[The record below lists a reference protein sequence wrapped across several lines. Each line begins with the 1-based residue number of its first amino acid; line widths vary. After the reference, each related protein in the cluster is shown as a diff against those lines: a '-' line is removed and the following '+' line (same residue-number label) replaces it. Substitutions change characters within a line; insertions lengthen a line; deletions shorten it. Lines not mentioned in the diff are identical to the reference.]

1 MRSGPIQILFI
12 FLLSGLFPLH
22 AQINRFGVPLITS
35 YPLKTHV
42 KGQFRSFTLDHRG
55 LIYLGDPDLG
65 LMEYD
70 GSEWRNIPGTANLGV
85 MSLVTGENGVIYVG
99 GKGDFGLLE
108 SDPLG
113 QLYFHSLCDSARRME
128 DSLFTVQ
135 NTYFS
140 EGQVLFCSDQ
150 DIFRMDPLT
159 RETAVIATGNQA
171 YKAFVANNKL
181 YCADSAEGLTILVNN
196 HFAPL
201 PGGDFFAGKQISNM
215 ARLDNGPLLVAT
227 LTQGVYLMDPATGE
241 INSFFEHQVTDLKVL
256 GQKIY
261 ACTANQGLYIL
272 NLQGKILE
280 IISETQGL
288 PDNSISG
295 IFIKDEQ
302 NERGPVWITHP
313 KGVSKLDINNPLRIY
328 AGDMEFEDEITDM
341 VRFNGLLFVS
351 SLSGLYY
358 QTQTSSGSSFRKLSK
373 LPGPVFDLLL
383 FQAGRYR
390 SMLLA
395 STAEGIFIIHQNMWV
410 APLVPT
416 LNPDHGDTLNT
427 DLYGGKVILADPQ
440 RSGVIYTG
448 LNKVVGLQ
456 YSRGRWSVIF
466 RSEIFDQEIRQM
478 VRDHYG
484 YLWVSTAG
492 RLSRIDMELAP
503 AYITTE
509 YAERDDLPFD
519 KDISIFL
526 KPKSKGLWV
535 GCDSGFYLFDYFHED
550 FIPDSVFN
558 SILPPEAG
566 RIGNF
571 FADRDGDYW
580 ISYKKEHHSW
590 TELVVR
596 VREKRPGVLIERPL
610 LRLPSSAPA
619 SGWSGDPESGVWISK
634 SRELYYFDKAG
645 QVNHPAPFHTLIRKV
660 IINSDSG
667 LYLGAD
673 MELERPR
680 IDYRYNTIGFY
691 WAGTSFEGA
700 DSLEYSYFL
709 NGSGSSW
716 SDWESNRHIEFSD
729 LRFGRYTL
737 EVKARNIYGQ
747 ESDPAGFSFIIKRPW
762 YAAYPAILS
771 YILLGALIFYLILK
785 RFRK

>member
-35 YPLKTHV
+35 YPLNTHV
-42 KGQFRSFTLDHRG
+42 KGQSRSVTLDHRG
-55 LIYLGDPDLG
+55 LVYLGDPDLG
-65 LMEYD
+65 ILEYD

-99 GKGDFGLLE
+99 GRGDFGLLE

-227 LTQGVYLMDPATGE
+227 LKQGIHLLDPASGE
-241 INSFFEHQVTDLKVL
+241 IKSFFEHQVTDIKVL

-272 NLQGKILE
+272 DLQGKILE
-280 IISETQGL
+280 IISERQGL

-302 NERGPVWITHP
+302 IGRGPLWIAHP
-313 KGVSKLDINNPLRIY
+313 KGISKLDINNPLRIY

-351 SLSGLYY
+351 TLSGLYY
-358 QTQTSSGSSFRKLSK
+358 QSQTSSGSSFRKLTK

-395 STAEGIFIIHQNMWV
+395 STGEGIFIINQNMWV

-416 LNPDHGDTLNT
+416 RNPDRGDTLNT
-427 DLYGGKVILADPQ
+427 DLYGGNVILADPQ

-456 YSRGRWSVIF
+456 YSRGRWNVIF
-466 RSEIFDQEIRQM
+466 RSESFDQEIRQM

-484 YLWVSTAG
+484 YLWVATPG
-492 RLSRIDMELAP
+492 RLCRIDMELAP
-503 AYITTE
+503 DYITTE
-509 YAERDDLPFD
+509 YADRSGLPCD

-535 GCDSGFYLFDYFHED
+535 GCDSGFYLFDYFQEN
-550 FIPDSVFN
+550 FSPDSVFN
-558 SILPPEAG
+558 SILPPASG
-566 RIGNF
+566 RISNF
-571 FADRDGDYW
+571 YVDRDGDYW
-580 ISYKKEHHSW
+580 ISYKKEHHGW
-590 TELVVR
+590 TELLVR
-596 VREKRPGVLIERPL
+596 VREKRPGILIERPL

-634 SRELYYFDKAG
+634 LRELYYFDKAG
-645 QVNHPAPFHTLIRKV
+645 QINHPPPFQTLIRKV
-660 IINSDSG
+660 VINSDSG

-673 MELERPR
+673 TKLERPR

-691 WAGTSFEGA
+691 WAGISFEGA

-709 NGSGSSW
+709 KGSGSSW

-747 ESDPAGFSFIIKRPW
+747 ESEPAGFSFVIKRPW

-771 YILLGALIFYLILK
+771 YILLGTLIFYLALK